1 MPGALHLQY
10 PVNAYR
16 LEKRYRMLRSRAIE
30 KVCMPG
36 ALHLLVNAYRL
47 EKRYRICFVP
57 GQLKYNTVRLHAR
70 RLASAV
76 PCERIPTDVPT
87 LTGQFNPADGYSFG
101 KPFILNIKDTS
112 KLNQNLIMEEDE
124 MGMDRIY
131 NFNAG
136 PAALPLPVL
145 EEIQDSFLN
154 FSGSGMSITE
164 VSHRSKWFD
173 DVINDAI
180 ERIKRVLNLDDKFQV
195 LFLQGGASM
204 QFCMVPMNFLGEGE
218 SADYVN
224 TGTWSTKAI
233 KEAEIQGK
241 TIQVVASSEDKNFSY
256 IPKTAP
262 FNRDAVYTH
271 ITSNNTI
278 KGTQWASFPDTGGVP
293 IVSDMSSDIFS
304 RPLDMEK
311 FGLIYAGA
319 QKNMGPAGVC
329 LAIIREDLLARTPD
343 DIPTML
349 RYTTYAQKNSM
360 FNTPPC
366 FAIYTVQL
374 VLKWLE
380 ETIGGLDKMT
390 ALNREKA
397 DKLYDYMDQSGFY
410 KGTAEKESRSLMNVT
425 FRLPS
430 EDLEQKFV
438 AEALENGLGGL
449 KGHRSV
455 GGCRASIYN
464 PTPMEAVSALV
475 DFMKTFEK
483 KNG

>member
-1 MPGALHLQY
+1 MKA
-10 PVNAYR
+10 
-16 LEKRYRMLRSRAIE
+16 
-30 KVCMPG
+30 
-36 ALHLLVNAYRL
+36 
-47 EKRYRICFVP
+47 
-57 GQLKYNTVRLHAR
+57 
-70 RLASAV
+70 
-76 PCERIPTDVPT
+76 ERIH
-87 LTGQFNPADGYSFG
+87 
-101 KPFILNIKDTS
+101 
-112 KLNQNLIMEEDE
+112 
-124 MGMDRIY
+124 

-145 EEIQDSFLN
+145 EEIQESFLD
-154 FSGSGMSITE
+154 FAGSGMSVTE
-164 VSHRSKWFD
+164 ISHRSKWFD
-173 DVINDAI
+173 EVINDAVARAK
-180 ERIKRVLNLDDKFQV
+180 RILKLDDRFQV

-204 QFCMVPMNFLGEGE
+204 QFCMVPMNFLGDGDT
-218 SADYVN
+218 ADYVN

-241 TIQVVASSEDKNFSY
+241 SISVVASSEDRNFAY
-256 IPKTAP
+256 IPKNIA
-262 FNRDAVYTH
+262 FNPNAVYAH

-278 KGTQWASFPDTGGVP
+278 KGTQWAEFPDTGGAP

-304 RPLDMEK
+304 RPLDMDQ

-329 LAIIREDLLARTPD
+329 MVIIRDDLLARCPD
-343 DIPTML
+343 TIPTML
-349 RYTTYAQKNSM
+349 RYSTYAAKNSM

-380 ETIGGLDKMT
+380 ETVGGLDKMV
-390 ALNREKA
+390 ALNQKKA
-397 DKLYDYMDQSGFY
+397 GLLYDYMDQTDY
-410 KGTAEKESRSLMNVT
+410 YRATADKDSRSLMNVT

-430 EDLEQKFV
+430 EELEAAFV
-438 AEALENGLGGL
+438 AAALENGLGGL

-464 PTPMEAVSALV
+464 PTPLAAVEALV
-475 DFMKTFEK
+475 DFMKEFAR